1 MSFIG
6 EEFEEQL
13 THEGILDLFKDKNIK
28 ISKRML
34 KLLED
39 GDIRGHDWLSVS
51 GEFRKLTTLGKFN
64 YDVNTTKAK
73 LKKVIADNRSKL
85 KDFNKTLKDFLS
97 SDKNKVVIA
106 KDNKA
111 FASAKWYAR
120 RIHEKHIISD
130 ILDGYIFIF
139 IYGLRHEHPYG
150 LIENNEFEDSDI
162 TESVKLTQKF
172 IEEIVKNKEVEIT
185 TEKVT
190 TESALT
196 IEEVTTETA
205 VNLSGVLEL
214 IKARDELD
222 TLSQSL
228 TTESGF
234 TFVTKVKDFFANTIR
249 EIRNKLSNIFSQQ
262 DITLKYQEDKI
273 KELKLLTNIC
283 SRLGSIKFSQIEY
296 IELPIMMGMKPNYNQ
311 TVFELNNLIT
321 SFKGAIEQI
330 EDLNNLLSN
339 LIVDKD
345 DIRIS
350 NNPRLYKFARE
361 ILDTRNKTTR
371 IINEITE
378 TKQPTDVKQA
388 GKLFNNLGSI
398 KDINVSYI
406 NLYQETIKF
415 DIGKYV
421 TGINRL
427 STLLTAWIDSVND
440 RDGEVKYSTNVISVV
455 QDNVSNI
462 ANITTNLG
470 IYIAYLNQ
478 TSAFFATDVNMLSEK
493 I

>member
-6 EEFEEQL
+6 EEFTEQL
-13 THEGILDLFKDKNIK
+13 THEGILKVDTPVVEAD
-28 ISKRML
+28 
-34 KLLED
+34 
-39 GDIRGHDWLSVS
+39 
-51 GEFRKLTTLGKFN
+51 
-64 YDVNTTKAK
+64 
-73 LKKVIADNRSKL
+73 KVI
-85 KDFNKTLKDFLS
+85 NK
-97 SDKNKVVIA
+97 
-106 KDNKA
+106 
-111 FASAKWYAR
+111 
-120 RIHEKHIISD
+120 
-130 ILDGYIFIF
+130 
-139 IYGLRHEHPYG
+139 P
-150 LIENNEFEDSDI
+150 
-162 TESVKLTQKF
+162 
-172 IEEIVKNKEVEIT
+172 
-185 TEKVT
+185 
-190 TESALT
+190 
-196 IEEVTTETA
+196 EEVTTETA

-214 IKARDELD
+214 IKARDELE
-222 TLSQSL
+222 TLSYSL

-249 EIRNKLSNIFSQQ
+249 EIKNKLSNIFSQQ
-262 DITLKYQEDKI
+262 DVTLKYQEDKI

-311 TVFELNNLIT
+311 TVFELNNLLV

-350 NNPRLYKFARE
+350 SNPKLYKYTRE
-361 ILDTRNKTTR
+361 IIDTRNKTTR
-371 IINEITE
+371 IVNEITE
-378 TKQPTDVKQA
+378 TKQPVDVKQA

-398 KDINVSYI
+398 KDINISYI

-440 RDGEVKYSTNVISVV
+440 RDSEVKYSSNVISIV

>member
-6 EEFEEQL
+6 DVFEEQL
-13 THEGILDLFKDKNIK
+13 THEGILDIFKGKSIK
-28 ISKRML
+28 L
-34 KLLED
+34 QTTPADLEWLVFS
-39 GDIRGHDWLSVS
+39 GDLEFIQKGYYYLSEEDV
-51 GEFRKLTTLGKFN
+51 EIPVHLDDIDDLI
-64 YDVNTTKAK
+64 DVNNKY
-73 LKKVIADNRSKL
+73 LKSKNTRVIVID
-85 KDFNKTLKDFLS
+85 KDYDGRFNK
-97 SDKNKVVIA
+97 
-106 KDNKA
+106 
-111 FASAKWYAR
+111 
-120 RIHEKHIISD
+120 
-130 ILDGYIFIF
+130 G
-139 IYGLRHEHPYG
+139 
-150 LIENNEFEDSDI
+150 EDRNYWSK
-162 TESVKLTQKF
+162 EW
-172 IEEIVKNKEVEIT
+172 NKEVIT
-185 TEKVT
+185 TIKNGLSFKYDYDSINMGLKTYSKDSNIVKKLQELKSSLQKVEANLKKNTKIVPDSTAVT

-196 IEEVTTETA
+196 TEEVTTETA
-205 VNLSGVLEL
+205 TNLSGVLEL
-214 IKARDELD
+214 IKARDELE

-234 TFVTKVKDFFANTIR
+234 TFVTKVKDFFVNTIR
-249 EIRNKLSNIFSQQ
+249 EIENKLSNIFSQQ

-311 TVFELNNLIT
+311 TVFELNNLIA
-321 SFKGAIEQI
+321 SFKGATEQI

-350 NNPRLYKFARE
+350 NNPKLYKFARE

-378 TKQPTDVKQA
+378 TKQPVDVKQA

-440 RDGEVKYSTNVISVV
+440 RDSEVKYSSNVISIV

>member
-6 EEFEEQL
+6 NHFEEQL
-13 THEGILDLFKDKNIK
+13 THEGVIK
-28 ISKRML
+28 
-34 KLLED
+34 
-39 GDIRGHDWLSVS
+39 
-51 GEFRKLTTLGKFN
+51 
-64 YDVNTTKAK
+64 VNTPHTEPTKEETKA
-73 LKKVIADNRSKL
+73 V
-85 KDFNKTLKDFLS
+85 
-97 SDKNKVVIA
+97 
-106 KDNKA
+106 
-111 FASAKWYAR
+111 
-120 RIHEKHIISD
+120 
-130 ILDGYIFIF
+130 
-139 IYGLRHEHPYG
+139 
-150 LIENNEFEDSDI
+150 
-162 TESVKLTQKF
+162 
-172 IEEIVKNKEVEIT
+172 
-185 TEKVT
+185 
-190 TESALT
+190 
-196 IEEVTTETA
+196 EVTTETA

-311 TVFELNNLIT
+311 TVFELNNLIA
-321 SFKGAIEQI
+321 SFKGATEQI

-350 NNPRLYKFARE
+350 NNPKLYKFARE

-440 RDGEVKYSTNVISVV
+440 RDSEVKYSSNVISVV

>member
-6 EEFEEQL
+6 NHFEEQL
-13 THEGILDLFKDKNIK
+13 THEGVIK
-28 ISKRML
+28 
-34 KLLED
+34 
-39 GDIRGHDWLSVS
+39 
-51 GEFRKLTTLGKFN
+51 
-64 YDVNTTKAK
+64 VNTPHTEPTKEETKA
-73 LKKVIADNRSKL
+73 V
-85 KDFNKTLKDFLS
+85 
-97 SDKNKVVIA
+97 
-106 KDNKA
+106 
-111 FASAKWYAR
+111 
-120 RIHEKHIISD
+120 
-130 ILDGYIFIF
+130 
-139 IYGLRHEHPYG
+139 
-150 LIENNEFEDSDI
+150 
-162 TESVKLTQKF
+162 
-172 IEEIVKNKEVEIT
+172 
-185 TEKVT
+185 
-190 TESALT
+190 
-196 IEEVTTETA
+196 EVTTETA

-311 TVFELNNLIT
+311 TVFELNNLIA
-321 SFKGAIEQI
+321 SFKGATEQI

-378 TKQPTDVKQA
+378 TKQPIDVKQA

-440 RDGEVKYSTNVISVV
+440 RDSEVKYSSNVISVV

>member
-28 ISKRML
+28 TTERTLRLIDGLNILQSFDDKNWCYVADDYLGANSENSDYGKFIKSNKNKILDYNKILLSFISSGKKDIIINKDSNL
-34 KLLED
+34 EFKNLSFKTIFSEIKKGLKSESKFKSIFNTVLSNNKKLL
-39 GDIRGHDWLSVS
+39 
-51 GEFRKLTTLGKFN
+51 
-64 YDVNTTKAK
+64 
-73 LKKVIADNRSKL
+73 LKETDKDLEKQQELFVKVI
-85 KDFNKTLKDFLS
+85 
-97 SDKNKVVIA
+97 
-106 KDNKA
+106 
-111 FASAKWYAR
+111 
-120 RIHEKHIISD
+120 D
-130 ILDGYIFIF
+130 IL
-139 IYGLRHEHPYG
+139 
-150 LIENNEFEDSDI
+150 
-162 TESVKLTQKF
+162 
-172 IEEIVKNKEVEIT
+172 NKENSIT
-185 TEKVT
+185 TDKVT

-214 IKARDELD
+214 IKARDELE
-222 TLSQSL
+222 TLSHSL

-249 EIRNKLSNIFSQQ
+249 EIKNKLSNIFSQQ
-262 DITLKYQEDKI
+262 DVTLKYQEDKI

-311 TVFELNNLIT
+311 TVFELNNLLV

-350 NNPRLYKFARE
+350 SNPKLYKYARE

-371 IINEITE
+371 IVNEITE
-378 TKQPTDVKQA
+378 TKQPVDVKQA

-398 KDINVSYI
+398 KDINISYI

-415 DIGKYV
+415 DISKYIIS
-421 TGINRL
+421 INRL

-440 RDGEVKYSTNVISVV
+440 RDGEVKYSSNVITVV

>member
-6 EEFEEQL
+6 NHFEEQL
-13 THEGILDLFKDKNIK
+13 THEGVIK
-28 ISKRML
+28 
-34 KLLED
+34 
-39 GDIRGHDWLSVS
+39 
-51 GEFRKLTTLGKFN
+51 
-64 YDVNTTKAK
+64 VNTPHTEPTKEETKA
-73 LKKVIADNRSKL
+73 V
-85 KDFNKTLKDFLS
+85 
-97 SDKNKVVIA
+97 
-106 KDNKA
+106 
-111 FASAKWYAR
+111 
-120 RIHEKHIISD
+120 
-130 ILDGYIFIF
+130 
-139 IYGLRHEHPYG
+139 
-150 LIENNEFEDSDI
+150 
-162 TESVKLTQKF
+162 
-172 IEEIVKNKEVEIT
+172 
-185 TEKVT
+185 
-190 TESALT
+190 
-196 IEEVTTETA
+196 EVTTETA

-311 TVFELNNLIT
+311 TVFELNNLIA
-321 SFKGAIEQI
+321 SFKGATEQI

-440 RDGEVKYSTNVISVV
+440 RDGEVKYSSNVISVV

>member
-13 THEGILDLFKDKNIK
+13 THEGILDIFKGKNIK
-28 ISKRML
+28 L
-34 KLLED
+34 QTTPADLEWLVFS
-39 GDIRGHDWLSVS
+39 GDLEFIQKGYYYLSEEDIEIPVHLDDIDN
-51 GEFRKLTTLGKFN
+51 FI
-64 YDVNTTKAK
+64 DVNNEY
-73 LKKVIADNRSKL
+73 LKSKKTKVIVID
-85 KDFNKTLKDFLS
+85 KDYDGRFNKGEDR
-97 SDKNKVVIA
+97 NYWA
-106 KDNKA
+106 KE
-111 FASAKWYAR
+111 W
-120 RIHEKHIISD
+120 
-130 ILDGYIFIF
+130 
-139 IYGLRHEHPYG
+139 
-150 LIENNEFEDSDI
+150 
-162 TESVKLTQKF
+162 
-172 IEEIVKNKEVEIT
+172 NKEVIATIKNGLSFKYDYDCIDKGLKTYSKDSNIIKKLRELKSSLQ
-185 TEKVT
+185 KVEVSLKKNTKIVSDSTAIT

-196 IEEVTTETA
+196 VEEVTTETA

-214 IKARDELD
+214 IKARDELE
-222 TLSQSL
+222 TLSHSL

-249 EIRNKLSNIFSQQ
+249 EIKNKLSNIFSQQ
-262 DITLKYQEDKI
+262 DITIKYQEDKI
-273 KELKLLTNIC
+273 KELKLLTNMC
-283 SRLGSIKFSQIEY
+283 SKLGSIKFSQIEY
-296 IELPIMMGMKPNYNQ
+296 IDLPIMMGMKPNYNQ
-311 TVFELNNLIT
+311 TTFELNNLLV

-330 EDLNNLLSN
+330 VDLNNLISN

-350 NNPRLYKFARE
+350 NNPKLYKYARE

-378 TKQPTDVKQA
+378 TKQPVDVKKA
-388 GKLFNNLGSI
+388 NNLFNNLGSI
-398 KDINVSYI
+398 KDINVNYI

-415 DIGKYV
+415 DITKYV
-421 TGINRL
+421 TEINRL
-427 STLLTAWIDSVND
+427 STLLTTWIDSVND
-440 RDGEVKYSTNVISVV
+440 RDSEVKYSSNVINII

-478 TSAFFATDVNMLSEK
+478 TSAFFITDIKMLNEK

>member
-6 EEFEEQL
+6 EQFEEQL
-13 THEGILDLFKDKNIK
+13 THEGILDVFKSKNIETTA
-28 ISKRML
+28 RTL
-34 KLLED
+34 VLLSNLERDDIDSNKEYIHIVESVYD
-39 GDIRGHDWLSVS
+39 GDEKPSTGGIDKSISVLKSFLSGSKSTIVVSKKYNNDKLKITKDGVSRLFNLMGKKTEPIETFKKYFNNWIGKTNRIIAHS
-51 GEFRKLTTLGKFN
+51 GEYKLNEST
-64 YDVNTTKAK
+64 VNK
-73 LKKVIADNRSKL
+73 LKEIVELMEKIIPE
-85 KDFNKTLKDFLS
+85 
-97 SDKNKVVIA
+97 IA
-106 KDNKA
+106 KDSK
-111 FASAKWYAR
+111 
-120 RIHEKHIISD
+120 
-130 ILDGYIFIF
+130 
-139 IYGLRHEHPYG
+139 
-150 LIENNEFEDSDI
+150 I
-162 TESVKLTQKF
+162 TDK
-172 IEEIVKNKEVEIT
+172 
-185 TEKVT
+185 KVT

-214 IKARDELD
+214 IKARDELE
-222 TLSQSL
+222 TLSHSL

-249 EIRNKLSNIFSQQ
+249 EIKNKLSNIFSQQ
-262 DITLKYQEDKI
+262 DITVKYQEDKI
-273 KELKLLTNIC
+273 KELKLLTNMC
-283 SRLGSIKFSQIEY
+283 SKLGSIKFSQIEY

-311 TVFELNNLIT
+311 TVFELNNLLV

-350 NNPRLYKFARE
+350 NNPKLYKFARE

-371 IINEITE
+371 IVNEITE
-378 TKQPTDVKQA
+378 TKQPVDVKKA
-388 GKLFNNLGSI
+388 TNLFNNLGSI
-398 KDINVSYI
+398 KDINVNYI

-415 DIGKYV
+415 DITKYV
-421 TGINRL
+421 IAINRL
-427 STLLTAWIDSVND
+427 SSLLTTWIDSVND
-440 RDGEVKYSTNVISVV
+440 RDSDVKYSSNVINIV

-478 TSAFFATDVNMLSEK
+478 TSAFFITDIKMLNEK

>member
-6 EEFEEQL
+6 DHFEEQL
-13 THEGILDLFKDKNIK
+13 THEGVIKVNIPHT
-28 ISKRML
+28 
-34 KLLED
+34 E
-39 GDIRGHDWLSVS
+39 
-51 GEFRKLTTLGKFN
+51 LTKEE
-64 YDVNTTKAK
+64 TKA
-73 LKKVIADNRSKL
+73 V
-85 KDFNKTLKDFLS
+85 
-97 SDKNKVVIA
+97 
-106 KDNKA
+106 
-111 FASAKWYAR
+111 
-120 RIHEKHIISD
+120 
-130 ILDGYIFIF
+130 
-139 IYGLRHEHPYG
+139 
-150 LIENNEFEDSDI
+150 
-162 TESVKLTQKF
+162 
-172 IEEIVKNKEVEIT
+172 
-185 TEKVT
+185 
-190 TESALT
+190 
-196 IEEVTTETA
+196 EVTTETA

-311 TVFELNNLIT
+311 TVFELNNLIA
-321 SFKGAIEQI
+321 SFKGATEQI

-440 RDGEVKYSTNVISVV
+440 RDGEVKYSSNVISVV